1 VVIGSFGDRFGRKKA
16 LVISIIMIILPMLVI
31 AILPTYS
38 SIGVLS
44 PIILVVMRLLQGFS
58 IVGSYGG
65 VMVFMIE
72 STKPNRRGF

>member
-1 VVIGSFGDRFGRKKA
+1 
-16 LVISIIMIILPMLVI
+16 
-31 AILPTYS
+31 
-38 SIGVLS
+38 IGVLA

-72 STKPNRRGF
+72 STKPNRRGFIASFSTMSSGTGVFLASLFALLLFGLFSREILDLW